1 MSEKLNVI
9 VRRCVFCYNNKIYTV
24 REREKRGDII
34 KDLYIFLLLMI
45 ENVNFHSINMQLC
58 CARVIGGVNCKLC
71 YCTEGRFSQVER
83 KHLCFL
89 CIEWINTEWNW
100 IFRSHGHSI
109 KIRKILFHLF
119 HINNHWFLLVMIP
132 KSIFIF
138 YFFFHSLELWIFMVH
153 DSVFFFF
160 FFCCTYIL
168 T

>member
-1 MSEKLNVI
+1 
-9 VRRCVFCYNNKIYTV
+9 
-24 REREKRGDII
+24 
-34 KDLYIFLLLMI
+34 MI

-89 CIEWINTEWNW
+89 CIEWINTEWNR

-138 YFFFHSLELWIFMVH
+138 YFFFFILLNYEYLWFTIQC
-153 DSVFFFF
+153 FFLLYLHFNINF
-160 FFCCTYIL
+160 PVLI
-168 T
+168 